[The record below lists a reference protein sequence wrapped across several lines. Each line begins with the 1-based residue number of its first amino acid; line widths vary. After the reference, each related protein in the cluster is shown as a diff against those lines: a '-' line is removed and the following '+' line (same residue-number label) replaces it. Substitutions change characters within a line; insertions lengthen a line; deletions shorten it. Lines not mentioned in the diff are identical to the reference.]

1 MKVWQEV
8 RLSTYGFERLN
19 GVAKYLERK
28 YITLGTFG
36 IDQFY

>member
-19 GVAKYLERK
+19 GVAKYFKRK
-28 YITLGTFG
+28 YITLDTFG
-36 IDQFY
+36 IDKLY